1 MSDLTDALGNVRML
15 GAGAGNRILG
25 QEKQSCAPEPPGGPS
40 RQIQPAEFLLLSQ
53 FDPTVHNCTA
63 SLSLYVATV

>member
-25 QEKQSCAPEPPGGPS
+25 QEKQSCAPELPAPS

-53 FDPTVHNCTA
+53 CHPTVHNCAA

>member
-15 GAGAGNRILG
+15 GAGAGNRILR
-25 QEKQSCAPEPPGGPS
+25 QEKQSCAPELPTLS
-40 RQIQPAEFLLLSQ
+40 RQIQQAEFLLLSLCH
-53 FDPTVHNCTA
+53 PTVHNCAA